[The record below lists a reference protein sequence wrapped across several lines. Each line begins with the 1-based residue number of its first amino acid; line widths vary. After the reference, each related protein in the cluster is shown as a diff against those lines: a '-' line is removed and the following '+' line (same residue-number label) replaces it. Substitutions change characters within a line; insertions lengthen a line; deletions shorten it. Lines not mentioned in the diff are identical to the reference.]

1 MTDDKKDRK
10 EDLLDLGIPVDST
23 EPGEIQEEPQ
33 DEFEVYRSLG
43 YMSTG
48 DVIQSTGFTKNEL
61 FYLLSTEFPI
71 LKPIR
76 IPLQGL
82 GKELNAYLF
91 SDRDLYILTLIKS
104 MKKKLS
110 LQQIRGMF
118 SKLEFFSFVKERL
131 DSLEDSLGG
140 LRPGE
145 AFWKERE
152 ELIEKTAGEYYL
164 RKTKNAELSRELA
177 KKAREEWGFIQSN
190 IPKTV
195 ISILEY
201 GGEELIDDLGLR
213 GQIPGGQGNELDD
226 DIPF

>member
-1 MTDDKKDRK
+1 MTEKDRK
-10 EDLLDLGIPVDST
+10 ENLVDLGTPVDSP
-23 EPGEIQEEPQ
+23 ESEEPQ

-43 YMSTG
+43 YLSTG

-131 DSLEDSLGG
+131 DSLEESLGG
-140 LRPGE
+140 LRPDE
-145 AFWKERE
+145 AFWKERK

-164 RKTKNAELSRELA
+164 RKTKNEELSRELA
-177 KKAREEWGFIQSN
+177 KKAQEEWGFIESN
-190 IPKTV
+190 IPKAV
-195 ISILEY
+195 ISIVEY
-201 GGEELIDDLGLR
+201 GGEELIDDLGLK
-213 GQIPGGQGNELDD
+213 GQIPIEQVNNSDD

>member
-1 MTDDKKDRK
+1 MTEKDRN
-10 EDLLDLGIPVDST
+10 ENLVDLGTPES
-23 EPGEIQEEPQ
+23 EEPQ
-33 DEFEVYRSLG
+33 DEVEGYRSLG
-43 YMSTG
+43 FLSTG
-48 DVIQSTGFTKNEL
+48 DVIQLTGFTKNEL
-61 FYLLSTEFPI
+61 FYLLSTEFPL

-164 RKTKNAELSRELA
+164 RKTKNEELSSELA
-177 KKAREEWGFIQSN
+177 KKAREEWGFIESN

-213 GQIPGGQGNELDD
+213 SQIPGGQGNELDD